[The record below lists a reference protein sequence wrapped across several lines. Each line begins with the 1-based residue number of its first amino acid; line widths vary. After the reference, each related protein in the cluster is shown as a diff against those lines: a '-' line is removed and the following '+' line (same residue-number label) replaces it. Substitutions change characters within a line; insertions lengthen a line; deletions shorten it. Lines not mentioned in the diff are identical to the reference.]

1 MAAGGC
7 VGGLGGGGGHAV
19 AVAVV
24 VVVAIVV
31 AAVAV
36 VVAVVVAAVAAVA
49 AVVATT
55 WGVKFF
61 FFFCWGGC
69 RRERRAWRLP
79 CAVGEFREENLFG
92 HPAIVPVQALQGSQG
107 RPLFALRHFELV
119 VILTRTVS
127 MHERLNALHERR
139 V

>member
-1 MAAGGC
+1 M
-7 VGGLGGGGGHAV
+7 

-24 VVVAIVV
+24 GVVAVVV

-61 FFFCWGGC
+61 FLLGGGC
-69 RRERRAWRLP
+69 RREWRVWRLP

-92 HPAIVPVQALQGSQG
+92 HPTIVPMQALQGSQG
-107 RPLFALRHFELV
+107 GPLFALRHFELV

>member
-7 VGGLGGGGGHAV
+7 VGGLGGGGGHAL

-36 VVAVVVAAVAAVA
+36 VVAVVVAAVAAV
-49 AVVATT
+49 VATT

-61 FFFCWGGC
+61 FVGGGC

-92 HPAIVPVQALQGSQG
+92 HPTIVPMQALQGSQR
-107 RPLFALRHFELV
+107 RPPFALRHFELV
-119 VILTRTVS
+119 VFLTRTAS
-127 MHERLNALHERR
+127 MHEA
-139 V
+139 

>member
-7 VGGLGGGGGHAV
+7 VGGLGGGGGHAL

-36 VVAVVVAAVAAVA
+36 VVAVVVAAVAAV
-49 AVVATT
+49 VATT

-61 FFFCWGGC
+61 LFLLGGC
-69 RRERRAWRLP
+69 RRERRVWRLP

-92 HPAIVPVQALQGSQG
+92 HPAIVPMQALQGSQG
-107 RPLFALRHFELV
+107 GPLFALRHFELV
-119 VILTRTVS
+119 VILMRTVS

>member
-7 VGGLGGGGGHAV
+7 VGGLGGGGGHAL

-61 FFFCWGGC
+61 CFLLGGC
-69 RRERRAWRLP
+69 RRERRAWRLD

-92 HPAIVPVQALQGSQG
+92 HPTIVPMQALQGSQR
-107 RPLFALRHFELV
+107 RPPFALRHFELV
-119 VILTRTVS
+119 VFLTRTAS
-127 MHERLNALHERR
+127 MHEA
-139 V
+139 